1 MHPRHSLRALFAA
14 IAWLPSALPSV
25 AQGQAMSSQAHANDD
40 GANLPQIRPSDL
52 EYLER
57 ARMLVKASDIAAARL
72 IFTRLAN
79 NGMAEAAFELGR
91 TYDPDFLQTVHV
103 AGLQPAPEVA
113 YNWYIRAAA
122 LGNANARSRL
132 ATFRPDT
139 RP

>member
-1 MHPRHSLRALFAA
+1 
-14 IAWLPSALPSV
+14 
-25 AQGQAMSSQAHANDD
+25 
-40 GANLPQIRPSDL
+40 
-52 EYLER
+52 
-57 ARMLVKASDIAAARL
+57 MLVKASDIAAARL

-122 LGNANARSRL
+122 LGNANAQSRL